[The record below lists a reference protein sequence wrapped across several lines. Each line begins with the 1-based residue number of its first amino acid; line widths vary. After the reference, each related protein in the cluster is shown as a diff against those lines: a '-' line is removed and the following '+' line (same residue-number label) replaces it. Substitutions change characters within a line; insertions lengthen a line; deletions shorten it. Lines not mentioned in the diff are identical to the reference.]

1 MQTLTLRNGI
11 QMPILGYGV
20 YRVSPEETEQCVLD
34 ALATGFRHID
44 TAQSYFNEREVG
56 NAIRKSGIPR
66 NELFITSKVW
76 IEHFGYE
83 QTIESVLESLD
94 KLQTDYIDLMLLHQ
108 PFGDA
113 YGAWRSL
120 EELYQEGK
128 LKAIGISNFYA
139 DRMVEFCQFAC
150 NDFVNPDGDL
160 IQGVRPMVNQVEIHP
175 YHQQN
180 TLLEWMRKYDIQ
192 PEAWAPLG
200 EGREGM
206 FEDETLKAIAANH
219 GKSLHQIV
227 LRWHIQRGIA
237 IFPMSRNKAHMAD
250 NLHIFDFELTDEEM
264 AQIAALD
271 KGRSAFFS
279 HQDPAIVEWF
289 GQMVEERKKQ
299 GHHPASE
306 KKAW

>member
-1 MQTLTLRNGI
+1 
-11 QMPILGYGV
+11 MPIVEKLAERYHVYGIV
-20 YRVSPEETEQCVLD
+20 MR
-34 ALATGFRHID
+34 F
-44 TAQSYFNEREVG
+44 
-56 NAIRKSGIPR
+56 SGP
-66 NELFITSKVW
+66 
-76 IEHFGYE
+76 
-83 QTIESVLESLD
+83 
-94 KLQTDYIDLMLLHQ
+94 TDQMAADGRTHRDI
-108 PFGDA
+108 A
-113 YGAWRSL
+113 Y
-120 EELYQEGK
+120 
-128 LKAIGISNFYA
+128 YA
-139 DRMVEFCQFAC
+139 DRMVEFCRFAC

-180 TLLEWMRKYDIQ
+180 TLLEWMRKYDIR

-200 EGREGM
+200 EGREGL

-237 IFPMSRNKAHMAD
+237 IFPMSRNKARMAD
-250 NLHIFDFELTDEEM
+250 NLHLFDCELTDEEM
-264 AQIAALD
+264 AQIATLD

>member
-66 NELFITSKVW
+66 NE
-76 IEHFGYE
+76 
-83 QTIESVLESLD
+83 
-94 KLQTDYIDLMLLHQ
+94 
-108 PFGDA
+108 P
-113 YGAWRSL
+113 
-120 EELYQEGK
+120 
-128 LKAIGISNFYA
+128 
-139 DRMVEFCQFAC
+139 
-150 NDFVNPDGDL
+150 
-160 IQGVRPMVNQVEIHP
+160 
-175 YHQQN
+175 
-180 TLLEWMRKYDIQ
+180 
-192 PEAWAPLG
+192 
-200 EGREGM
+200 
-206 FEDETLKAIAANH
+206 
-219 GKSLHQIV
+219 
-227 LRWHIQRGIA
+227 

-250 NLHIFDFELTDEEM
+250 NLHLFDFELTDGEM

>member
-11 QMPILGYGV
+11 QMPIWGYGV

-66 NELFITSKVW
+66 NELFIISKVW

-113 YGAWRSL
+113 YGAWRAL

-150 NDFVNPDGDL
+150 SDFVNADGDL

-200 EGREGM
+200 EGREGL

-227 LRWHIQRGIA
+227 LHWHIQRGIA
-237 IFPMSRNKAHMAD
+237 IFPMSRNKAHMAY
-250 NLHIFDFELTDEEM
+250 NLHLFDFELTDEEM
-264 AQIAALD
+264 ARIAALD

-279 HQDPAIVEWF
+279 HQDPAIVEWS
-289 GQMVEERKKQ
+289 GQMVEERKKAN
-299 GHHPASE
+299 HHPASE

>member
-113 YGAWRSL
+113 YGAWRAL

-139 DRMVEFCQFAC
+139 DRMVEFCRFAC
-150 NDFVNPDGDL
+150 NDFVNADGDL
-160 IQGVRPMVNQVEIHP
+160 IQGVSPMVNQVEIHP

-180 TLLEWMRKYDIQ
+180 TLLEWMRQYDIR

-200 EGREGM
+200 EGREGL

-250 NLHIFDFELTDEEM
+250 NLNLFDFELTDEEM
-264 AQIAALD
+264 QQIASLD

-299 GHHPASE
+299 GHHPTSE